1 MARKTDTTLSDVV
14 QKRRA
19 TLSSSSSSSSSVN
32 QLADASIQTYMNQNN
47 ILTKRNLIYLSR
59 ITELENELNQSQE
72 ELNQANKE
80 IERLKNMLTTF
91 SSSVEGKLAENFNDI
106 LQYVKSLNDVQS
118 STSFRASTP
127 ILPDCHN
134 PTCEITKSI
143 AFEDDQSISR
153 PRDTL
158 VRDIPTS
165 SELDLKLGRVFS
177 SAGTDSVNENLL
189 DRVTIPKAS
198 KTKSTP
204 PPETQQS
211 NKKPTKQ
218 FIVTLPV
225 ALDTQPRRPTRAR
238 KEVSY
243 KPLALNKKMRRESA
257 KLVDAVGE
265 NALINYTVDSKKRKV
280 EVKSEYPSQSTHK
293 RKPLASLNTNTASTT
308 KTRKSVNLKSSGS
321 DLAIFDF
328 QEEAAIPNNR
338 RYTTIG

>member
-1 MARKTDTTLSDVV
+1 
-14 QKRRA
+14 
-19 TLSSSSSSSSSVN
+19 
-32 QLADASIQTYMNQNN
+32 MNQNN

-134 PTCEITKSI
+134 PT
-143 AFEDDQSISR
+143 
-153 PRDTL
+153 
-158 VRDIPTS
+158 
-165 SELDLKLGRVFS
+165 
-177 SAGTDSVNENLL
+177 
-189 DRVTIPKAS
+189 VTIPKAS